1 MKADNQITTERANW
15 SFSGEVAKHF
25 DDHVDKSVPG
35 YHEGHEHQGEVQTS
49 GTGGE
54 AAAALM
60 AVHAG
65 NTTVRLLIR
74 SLQADAG

>member
-35 YHEGHEHQGEVQTS
+35 YHEGHELVVKLSDFFVFPT
-49 GTGGE
+49 
-54 AAAALM
+54 AFAM
-60 AVHAG
+60 
-65 NTTVRLLIR
+65 RLV
-74 SLQADAG
+74 SLQAF